1 MFLIDDVIFSIYIY
15 IYIYIYVI
23 LDNFCYSGFSFMA
36 KQIQF
41 KKKTQNFTS
50 FIPIDMNLH
59 QLEHYRCK
67 FRRKSDLE

>member
-1 MFLIDDVIFSIYIY
+1 
-15 IYIYIYVI
+15 
-23 LDNFCYSGFSFMA
+23 MA